1 VAWYPNDVSLGRL
14 CALMG
19 GLWTGIVIGA
29 CVGDDPT
36 PEQPPRCEDG
46 ANLEIFE
53 KRIAP
58 LLEDDAQSACNECHL
73 AGVDLGLYSPDGDEC
88 RTMACM
94 VDAGIV
100 DLDAPEDSPVLEW
113 ILRATPDS
121 PLITSDVLQ
130 QERDGMLEWIRYHSS
145 CGAFACPSIE
155 DPCGTA
161 ASAGSCETPPSTH
174 DLPSHGFD
182 DPGDCS
188 DLTVERAFGE
198 LVYSWRGRCYPCH
211 WDSRPGDPE
220 NAPRWIVD
228 ADCNAGSLATMRNVL
243 ELGLVDLDEPD
254 QSLLLLKPLAEAAGG
269 VMHEGSDKFFDTND
283 GAYQDYKTW
292 VELYVG
298 CAAQ

>member
-1 VAWYPNDVSLGRL
+1 MAKEPVS
-14 CALMG
+14 CES
-19 GLWTGIVIGA
+19 
-29 CVGDDPT
+29 DD
-36 PEQPPRCEDG
+36 
-46 ANLEIFE
+46 NLQIFE
-53 KRIAP
+53 RRIAP
-58 LLEDDAQSACNECHL
+58 LLEDGSPSACNECHL

-100 DLDAPEDSPVLEW
+100 DLDAPDDSKVLEW
-113 ILRATPDS
+113 ILRASPES

-130 QERDGMLEWIRYHSS
+130 QERDGMLEWIQYHSD
-145 CGAFACPSIE
+145 CGAFVCPTIE

-161 ASAGSCETPPSTH
+161 ASVGSCETPPSAH

-188 DLTVERAFGE
+188 DLTTERAFSE

-211 WDSRPGDPE
+211 YDSKSGAPE

-243 ELGLVDLDEPD
+243 ERGLVDLENPD
-254 QSLLLLKPLAEAAGG
+254 QSLLLLEPLAESAGG
-269 VMHEGSDKFFDTND
+269 VMHEGSDKFFDTSD
-283 GAYQDYKTW
+283 GAYADFKAW
-292 VELYVG
+292 VELY
-298 CAAQ
+298 AACNQQ